1 MELDGWR
8 LQLDPSA
15 SNRARLRTF
24 IALMGGVDPELR
36 LRQLPLSP
44 MAPAESTRQARS
56 CWPGLLRCCA
66 DWATNLQK
74 NTIAPWGAR
83 STAYDTQPEKQGKHR
98 MDNPSEVPGEIRS
111 DDLQAHIQRTLV
123 KTFIAL
129 PLLKK
134 MAGAD
139 ASRQFDVIIDA
150 NLDYPGARAAARE
163 WILKTLAYLIG
174 ESDQTAR
181 QLKPLKNREQPHY
194 VFARLNALEIRDLV
208 DLDGR
213 TNAELEQRMHSD
225 QAEKKPGPTAGISLP
240 LNEES
245 AEATKD
251 PNYWVPRAI
260 YQIWEDFKVYP
271 LLFQTLATCKADAA
285 RAAFRASGQEIC
297 WAVIDSGIDQTH
309 PHFAKHENLIGS
321 HAQWHRD
328 FNDDISNPGESA
340 LRDEY
345 GHGTH
350 VAGIIAGEICAP
362 ASPTS
367 TQPKA
372 AHLFQN
378 EDIRAYRRVLDPEAA
393 PGRKEITTSPMP
405 LDSISGMAPQ
415 TRLVSLKVLGAD
427 GSGDVSSIISAINW
441 IQEINGYGRRIQIHG
456 VNLSVGYPFD
466 AEWFACGQSQLCV
479 EVNRLVRSGV
489 SVVVAAGNR
498 GYGQLAS
505 TQQEEN
511 RMGGL
516 ALSISDPGN
525 AELAITVGSTHREMP
540 HVYGVSYFSGKG
552 PTGDGR
558 PKPDLLAPGE
568 KILSCATG
576 KLLQDN
582 QPSDPKAKLPNYI
595 EYSGTSMAAPHVSG
609 CIASF
614 LSVKREFIGR
624 PDRVKEVFLATAT
637 DLGRERSFQ
646 GAGLVD
652 LMRAIQNV

>member
-1 MELDGWR
+1 MSTSAKQPGDLALDE
-8 LQLDPSA
+8 
-15 SNRARLRTF
+15 
-24 IALMGGVDPELR
+24 V
-36 LRQLPLSP
+36 
-44 MAPAESTRQARS
+44 QAR
-56 CWPGLLRCCA
+56 
-66 DWATNLQK
+66 
-74 NTIAPWGAR
+74 
-83 STAYDTQPEKQGKHR
+83 
-98 MDNPSEVPGEIRS
+98 
-111 DDLQAHIQRTLV
+111 IQRTLV
-123 KTFIAL
+123 KTYVAL

-134 MAGAD
+134 LAESPTGTE
-139 ASRQFDVIIDA
+139 FNVIIDA
-150 NLDYPGARAAARE
+150 NLDFPGARAAARE
-163 WILKTLAYLIG
+163 WILMTLGYLIG
-174 ESDQTAR
+174 TDYREAPR
-181 QLKPLKNREQPHY
+181 LKPLKNKDQPHY
-194 VFARLNALEIRDLV
+194 VFARLTAAEIRALV
-208 DLDGR
+208 ELDGR
-213 TNAELEQRMHSD
+213 KNAELKQRM
-225 QAEKKPGPTAGISLP
+225 AEDLAAQKPGALAGLKIP
-240 LNEES
+240 LNVEMPG
-245 AEATKD
+245 AAKN
-251 PNYWVPRAI
+251 PHHWVPRAV

-271 LLFQTLATCKADAA
+271 LIFASVSTCKADAA
-285 RAAFRASGQEIC
+285 RAAFRACGRDIC
-297 WAVIDSGIDQTH
+297 WAVIDSGIDGNH
-309 PHFAKHENLIGS
+309 PHFAKYENLRGM
-321 HAQWHRD
+321 HDQWHRD
-328 FNDDISNPGESA
+328 FTDDGTDPKEGA

-350 VAGIIAGEICAP
+350 VAGIIAGEISDEGVRKRRGKTKESGFLNDA
-362 ASPTS
+362 
-367 TQPKA
+367 
-372 AHLFQN
+372 
-378 EDIRAYRRVLDPEAA
+378 IRAYRRVLDPDSP
-393 PGRKEITTSPMP
+393 PGRREITTAALP
-405 LDSISGMAPQ
+405 LRAISGMAPQ
-415 TRLVSLKVLGAD
+415 TRLVSLKVLDAS
-427 GSGDVSSIISAINW
+427 GSGDVSSIISALNW

-479 EVNRLVRSGV
+479 EVERLVRSGV
-489 SVVVAAGNR
+489 VVVVAAGNR

-568 KILSCATG
+568 KVLSCGTG
-576 KLLQDN
+576 SLLELNLPDDQDAV
-582 QPSDPKAKLPNYI
+582 PPNYI

-652 LMRAIQNV
+652 LMRAIQHV

>member
-1 MELDGWR
+1 MNRPTGTPG
-8 LQLDPSA
+8 DPA
-15 SNRARLRTF
+15 AEDVRT
-24 IALMGGVDPELR
+24 R
-36 LRQLPLSP
+36 
-44 MAPAESTRQARS
+44 
-56 CWPGLLRCCA
+56 
-66 DWATNLQK
+66 
-74 NTIAPWGAR
+74 
-83 STAYDTQPEKQGKHR
+83 
-98 MDNPSEVPGEIRS
+98 
-111 DDLQAHIQRTLV
+111 IQRTLV

-129 PLLKK
+129 PLLNT

-139 ASRQFDVIIDA
+139 AATEFDVIIDA
-150 NLDYPGARAAARE
+150 NLEYPGARAAARE
-163 WILKTLAYLIG
+163 WILHTLAYLIG
-174 ESDQTAR
+174 QSHQSAR
-181 QLKPLKNREQPHY
+181 RLKPLKNKDQPHY
-194 VFARLNALEIRDLV
+194 VFARLSAAEIRDLV

-213 TNAELEQRMHSD
+213 SNAELQQRLAAD
-225 QAEKKPGPTAGISLP
+225 QAAQQPGAAAGLP
-240 LNEES
+240 LPLKSEP
-245 AEATKD
+245 AEAAKD
-251 PNYWVPRAI
+251 PHHWVPRAI
-260 YQIWEDFKVYP
+260 HQIWQDFKVYP
-271 LLFQTLATCKADAA
+271 LVHRTVATCKADAA

-309 PHFAKHENLIGS
+309 PHFARHQNLMGP

-328 FNDDISNPGESA
+328 FNDDVDDPAQSA
-340 LRDEY
+340 LRDDF

-350 VAGIIAGEICAP
+350 VAGIIAGEISEP
-362 ASPTS
+362 ASRRRPREGQTG
-367 TQPKA
+367 PFRNDA
-372 AHLFQN
+372 
-378 EDIRAYRRVLDPEAA
+378 IRAYRRVLDPNA
-393 PGRKEITTSPMP
+393 PPGQREITSSA
-405 LDSISGMAPQ
+405 LGLESIAGMAPQ

-427 GSGDVSSIISAINW
+427 GSGDVSSIIAAINW
-441 IQEINGYGRRIQIHG
+441 IQEINGHGRRIQIHG

-466 AEWFACGQSQLCV
+466 PEWFACGQSQLCV

-489 SVVVAAGNR
+489 AVVVAAGNR
-498 GYGQLAS
+498 GYGQLAAS
-505 TQQEEN
+505 HQEEN

-568 KILSCATG
+568 KILSCGTG
-576 KLLQDN
+576 RLLQESL
-582 QPSDPKAKLPNYI
+582 PRDPNTPPPNYI
-595 EYSGTSMAAPHVSG
+595 ESSGTSMAAPHVSG

-652 LMRAIQNV
+652 LMRAIQQV